1 MAKEHGLGKG
11 LGAIF
16 GTSTTVKSD
25 RPKTEHR
32 YKTVAEKAAEKS
44 GTVEGLA
51 EPMQVAEAADVEAE
65 KATATKKKRATAAK
79 KKSEAETAAAKTGK
93 TATSRAVN
101 AENERTEDETGS
113 DSARV
118 EEKDASTAGS
128 AEGSAASAGIISARG
143 TETVHDTEQDG
154 MLLVKLS
161 RIQPDPDQPRK
172 NFDEEK
178 LNELAESI
186 RTYGMISPIVVKK
199 RGALYEIVAG
209 ERRWRAARI
218 AGLKEIPVVIK
229 EVDEKTSRELS
240 IIENIQRDDL
250 NAVEEA
256 RAYQSMI
263 EEYGLT
269 QEEVAARVAKNRSTI
284 TNSLRLLKLEPEILT
299 LLQDGKITQGHAR
312 ALLAVEDPELR
323 KKIAEKCTK
332 ENLSVREIETLVKL
346 DKLSKAKKEKK
357 SSPEAQELRRLKVI
371 YKDLERKMKTKL
383 GTKVSIVPK
392 NTERGTLEIEYYSQD
407 DLDRIFMILNSSRND

>member
-32 YKTVAEKAAEKS
+32 YKTVAEKAAEQS
-44 GTVEGLA
+44 GTAEGLA
-51 EPMQVAEAADVEAE
+51 EPMQATGETSAEAE
-65 KATATKKKRATAAK
+65 KSLNARKKRV
-79 KKSEAETAAAKTGK
+79 TAAAKKETTK
-93 TATSRAVN
+93 KS
-101 AENERTEDETGS
+101 AENTGI
-113 DSARV
+113 V
-118 EEKDASTAGS
+118 MVGEEIVHENTVTKDAKNVRS
-128 AEGSAASAGIISARG
+128 
-143 TETVHDTEQDG
+143 TETVHDTEQEE

-178 LNELAESI
+178 LNELADSI

-199 RGALYEIVAG
+199 RGAFYEIVAG

-256 RAYQSMI
+256 RAYQSLI

-299 LLQDGKITQGHAR
+299 LLQDEKITQGHAR
-312 ALLAVEDPELR
+312 ALLAVEDTELR

>member
-16 GTSTTVKSD
+16 GTSTTVKSV

-32 YKTVAEKAAEKS
+32 YKTVAEKAAEQS
-44 GTVEGLA
+44 VTAEGLA
-51 EPMQVAEAADVEAE
+51 EPMQATGETSAEAE
-65 KATATKKKRATAAK
+65 KSVSGRKKRV
-79 KKSEAETAAAKTGK
+79 TAAAKKETTK
-93 TATSRAVN
+93 KST
-101 AENERTEDETGS
+101 ENTVIVMADEDVVHENT
-113 DSARV
+113 V
-118 EEKDASTAGS
+118 TKDAKNIRS
-128 AEGSAASAGIISARG
+128 
-143 TETVHDTEQDG
+143 TETVHDTEENG

-178 LNELAESI
+178 LNELADSI

-256 RAYQSMI
+256 RAYQSLI

-284 TNSLRLLKLEPEILT
+284 TNSLRLLKLEPEILQ

-312 ALLAVEDPELR
+312 ALLAVEDTELR

-357 SSPEAQELRRLKVI
+357 ASPEAQELRRLKVI

>member
-32 YKTVAEKAAEKS
+32 YKTVAEKAA
-44 GTVEGLA
+44 VELA
-51 EPMQVAEAADVEAE
+51 EPMQATGETSAEVE
-65 KATATKKKRATAAK
+65 KSVSGRKKRV
-79 KKSEAETAAAKTGK
+79 TAAAKKETTKKSAEHTGIVM
-93 TATSRAVN
+93 ADEDVVH
-101 AENERTEDETGS
+101 ENTVT
-113 DSARV
+113 
-118 EEKDASTAGS
+118 KDAKNVRS
-128 AEGSAASAGIISARG
+128 
-143 TETVHDTEQDG
+143 TETMHDTEQEG

-178 LNELAESI
+178 LNELADSI

-256 RAYQSMI
+256 RAYQSLI

-312 ALLAVEDPELR
+312 ALLAVEDTELR

>member
-32 YKTVAEKAAEKS
+32 YKTVAEKAAEQS
-44 GTVEGLA
+44 RAAEGLA
-51 EPMQVAEAADVEAE
+51 EPMQATEETSAEAE
-65 KATATKKKRATAAK
+65 KSVSERKKRV
-79 KKSEAETAAAKTGK
+79 TAAAEKETTKESTENTVIVMAGEKT
-93 TATSRAVN
+93 VH
-101 AENERTEDETGS
+101 ENTVT
-113 DSARV
+113 
-118 EEKDASTAGS
+118 KDTKKIHS
-128 AEGSAASAGIISARG
+128 
-143 TETVHDTEQDG
+143 TETVHDTKQDG

-256 RAYQSMI
+256 RAYQSLI

-357 SSPEAQELRRLKVI
+357 SSPEAKELRRLKVI

>member
-16 GTSTTVKSD
+16 GTGTTVKSD

-32 YKTVAEKAAEKS
+32 YKTVAEKAAEQS
-44 GTVEGLA
+44 ETVEGLA
-51 EPMQVAEAADVEAE
+51 EPMQTTGETSAEAE
-65 KATATKKKRATAAK
+65 KSVSGRKKRV
-79 KKSEAETAAAKTGK
+79 TAAAKK
-93 TATSRAVN
+93 
-101 AENERTEDETGS
+101 ETT
-113 DSARV
+113 
-118 EEKDASTAGS
+118 KKS
-128 AEGSAASAGIISARG
+128 AESTVIVMADEDVVQENTVMQDMKKVHS
-143 TETVHDTEQDG
+143 TETMHDTAQDG

-178 LNELAESI
+178 LNELADSI

-256 RAYQSMI
+256 RAYQSLI

-312 ALLAVEDPELR
+312 ALLAVEDTELR

-357 SSPEAQELRRLKVI
+357 FSPEAQELRRLKVI

>member
-32 YKTVAEKAAEKS
+32 YKTVAEKAAEQS
-44 GTVEGLA
+44 RAAEGLA
-51 EPMQVAEAADVEAE
+51 EPMQATEETSAEAE
-65 KATATKKKRATAAK
+65 KSVSERKKRV
-79 KKSEAETAAAKTGK
+79 TAAAEKETTKESTENTVIVMAGEKT
-93 TATSRAVN
+93 VH
-101 AENERTEDETGS
+101 ENTVT
-113 DSARV
+113 
-118 EEKDASTAGS
+118 KDTKKIHS
-128 AEGSAASAGIISARG
+128 
-143 TETVHDTEQDG
+143 TETVHDTKQDG

-256 RAYQSMI
+256 RAYQSLI

>member
-16 GTSTTVKSD
+16 GTGTTVKSD

-32 YKTVAEKAAEKS
+32 YKTVAEKAAEQS
-44 GTVEGLA
+44 ETVEGLA
-51 EPMQVAEAADVEAE
+51 EPMQTTGETSAEAE
-65 KATATKKKRATAAK
+65 KSVSGRKKRVTAAEKKETTKK
-79 KKSEAETAAAKTGK
+79 
-93 TATSRAVN
+93 N
-101 AENERTEDETGS
+101 AESTVIVMEDEDVVQENTVMQDMKKVHS
-113 DSARV
+113 
-118 EEKDASTAGS
+118 
-128 AEGSAASAGIISARG
+128 
-143 TETVHDTEQDG
+143 TETMHDTAQDG

-178 LNELAESI
+178 LNELADSI

-256 RAYQSMI
+256 RAYQSLI

-284 TNSLRLLKLEPEILT
+284 TNSLRLLKLEPEILQ

-312 ALLAVEDPELR
+312 ALLAVEDTELR

-357 SSPEAQELRRLKVI
+357 FSPEAQELRRLKVI

-392 NTERGTLEIEYYSQD
+392 NTERGILEIEYYSQD

>member
-16 GTSTTVKSD
+16 GTSTTVKSN

-32 YKTVAEKAAEKS
+32 YKTVAEKAAE
-44 GTVEGLA
+44 ELA
-51 EPMQVAEAADVEAE
+51 EPMQATGAVGAEAEVV
-65 KATATKKKRATAAK
+65 TVTKKKRATAA
-79 KKSEAETAAAKTGK
+79 TKTGK
-93 TATSRAVN
+93 TARSSAANT
-101 AENERTEDETGS
+101 ENEQLEPETGNEIAPVEAKDTVTAS
-113 DSARV
+113 D
-118 EEKDASTAGS
+118 DA
-128 AEGSAASAGIISARG
+128 AGITSMMNAHS
-143 TETVHDTEQDG
+143 TETMHDTEQEG

-178 LNELAESI
+178 LNELADSI

-240 IIENIQRDDL
+240 LIENIQRDDL

-256 RAYQSMI
+256 RAYQSLI

-312 ALLAVEDPELR
+312 ALLAVEDTELR

>member
-16 GTSTTVKSD
+16 GTSATVNTE
-25 RPKTEHR
+25 RPKVEHR
-32 YKTVAEKAAEKS
+32 YKTVAEAAAEKKQAETS
-44 GTVEGLA
+44 RTSEGTTKRKSSERKKHPA
-51 EPMQVAEAADVEAE
+51 SAEALNGGE
-65 KATATKKKRATAAK
+65 
-79 KKSEAETAAAKTGK
+79 GQ
-93 TATSRAVN
+93 
-101 AENERTEDETGS
+101 
-113 DSARV
+113 
-118 EEKDASTAGS
+118 TAGS
-128 AEGSAASAGIISARG
+128 VDTERSTAAVSSVRSM
-143 TETVHDTEQDG
+143 ETVQDTEDG
-154 MLLVKLS
+154 MMLVKLS
-161 RIQPDPDQPRK
+161 RIQPDHDQPRK

-178 LNELAESI
+178 LQELADSI
-186 RTYGMISPIVVKK
+186 RTYGVISPIVVKK
-199 RGALYEIVAG
+199 RGAFYEIVAG

-218 AGLKEIPVVIK
+218 AGLKEIPVVVK
-229 EVDEKTSRELS
+229 EVDEKTSRELA

-256 RAYQSMI
+256 RAYQSLI

-284 TNSLRLLKLEPEILT
+284 TNSLRLLKLDPEILQ
-299 LLQDGKITQGHAR
+299 LLQEEKITQGHAR
-312 ALLAVEDPELR
+312 ALLSVEDPELR

-346 DKLSKAKKEKK
+346 DRLSKEKKERK

-371 YKDLERKMKTKL
+371 YRDLEKKMKTKL

-407 DLDRIFMILNSSRND
+407 DLDRIFMILNSSHQN

>member
-32 YKTVAEKAAEKS
+32 YKTIAEKAAE
-44 GTVEGLA
+44 ELA
-51 EPMQVAEAADVEAE
+51 EPMQATGETSAEAE
-65 KATATKKKRATAAK
+65 KSVNGRKKRV
-79 KKSEAETAAAKTGK
+79 TAAAKKETTK
-93 TATSRAVN
+93 KS
-101 AENERTEDETGS
+101 AENTGIVMADEDVVHENT
-113 DSARV
+113 V
-118 EEKDASTAGS
+118 TKDAKNVRST
-128 AEGSAASAGIISARG
+128 ENM
-143 TETVHDTEQDG
+143 HDTEQEG

-178 LNELAESI
+178 LNELADSI

-256 RAYQSMI
+256 RAYQSLI

-312 ALLAVEDPELR
+312 ALLAVEDTELR

>member
-32 YKTVAEKAAEKS
+32 YKTVAEKAAEQS
-44 GTVEGLA
+44 GTAGGLA
-51 EPMQVAEAADVEAE
+51 EPMQATGETSAEAE
-65 KATATKKKRATAAK
+65 KSLNARKKRV
-79 KKSEAETAAAKTGK
+79 TAAAKKETTK
-93 TATSRAVN
+93 KS
-101 AENERTEDETGS
+101 AENIGIVMVGEEIVHENTGT
-113 DSARV
+113 
-118 EEKDASTAGS
+118 KDAKNVRS
-128 AEGSAASAGIISARG
+128 
-143 TETVHDTEQDG
+143 TETIHDTEQEG

-178 LNELAESI
+178 LNELADSI

-256 RAYQSMI
+256 RAYQSLI

>member
-16 GTSTTVKSD
+16 GTGTTVKSD

-32 YKTVAEKAAEKS
+32 YKTVAEKAAEQS
-44 GTVEGLA
+44 ETVEGLV
-51 EPMQVAEAADVEAE
+51 EPMQTTGETSAEAE
-65 KATATKKKRATAAK
+65 KSVSGRKKRVTAAEKKETTKK
-79 KKSEAETAAAKTGK
+79 
-93 TATSRAVN
+93 
-101 AENERTEDETGS
+101 
-113 DSARV
+113 
-118 EEKDASTAGS
+118 S
-128 AEGSAASAGIISARG
+128 AESTVIVMADEDVVQENTVMQDMKKVHS
-143 TETVHDTEQDG
+143 TETVHDTAQDG

-178 LNELAESI
+178 LNELADSI

-256 RAYQSMI
+256 RAYQSLI

-284 TNSLRLLKLEPEILT
+284 TNSLRLLKLEPEILQ

-312 ALLAVEDPELR
+312 ALLAVEDTELR

-357 SSPEAQELRRLKVI
+357 FSPEAQELRRLKVI

-392 NTERGTLEIEYYSQD
+392 NTERGILEIEYYSQD

>member
-32 YKTVAEKAAEKS
+32 YKTVAEKAAEQS
-44 GTVEGLA
+44 VTAEGLA
-51 EPMQVAEAADVEAE
+51 EPMQATGETSAEVE
-65 KATATKKKRATAAK
+65 KSVSSRKKRV
-79 KKSEAETAAAKTGK
+79 TAAAKKETTK
-93 TATSRAVN
+93 KST
-101 AENERTEDETGS
+101 ENTVIVMADKDVVHENMVT
-113 DSARV
+113 
-118 EEKDASTAGS
+118 KDAKNIRS
-128 AEGSAASAGIISARG
+128 
-143 TETVHDTEQDG
+143 TETVHDTEEDG

-178 LNELAESI
+178 LNELADSI

-256 RAYQSMI
+256 RAYQSLI

-284 TNSLRLLKLEPEILT
+284 TNSLRLLKLEPEILQ

-312 ALLAVEDPELR
+312 ALLAVEDTELR

-357 SSPEAQELRRLKVI
+357 ASPEAQELRRLKVI

>member
-32 YKTVAEKAAEKS
+32 YKTVAEKAAEQS
-44 GTVEGLA
+44 RAAEGLA
-51 EPMQVAEAADVEAE
+51 EPMQATEETSAEAE
-65 KATATKKKRATAAK
+65 KSVSERKKRV
-79 KKSEAETAAAKTGK
+79 TAAAEKETTKESTENTVIVMAGEKT
-93 TATSRAVN
+93 VH
-101 AENERTEDETGS
+101 ENTVT
-113 DSARV
+113 
-118 EEKDASTAGS
+118 KDTKKIHS
-128 AEGSAASAGIISARG
+128 
-143 TETVHDTEQDG
+143 TETVHDTKQDG

-256 RAYQSMI
+256 RAYQSLI

-383 GTKVSIVPK
+383 GTKVSIIPK

>member
-16 GTSTTVKSD
+16 GTSTTVKSN

-32 YKTVAEKAAEKS
+32 YKTVAEKAAE
-44 GTVEGLA
+44 ELA
-51 EPMQVAEAADVEAE
+51 EPMQATGAVGAEAEV
-65 KATATKKKRATAAK
+65 ATVTKKKRTTAAT
-79 KKSEAETAAAKTGK
+79 KKSSQQTTAVKTEKTVRPSAA
-93 TATSRAVN
+93 N
-101 AENERTEDETGS
+101 AENEQLEPEAGNEIAPVEAKDIVTAS
-113 DSARV
+113 D
-118 EEKDASTAGS
+118 DA
-128 AEGSAASAGIISARG
+128 AGITSMMNAHG
-143 TETVHDTEQDG
+143 TETMKDTEQDG

-256 RAYQSMI
+256 RAYQSLI

-312 ALLAVEDPELR
+312 ALLAVEDTELR

>member
-32 YKTVAEKAAEKS
+32 YKTVAEKAAEQS
-44 GTVEGLA
+44 GTAEGLA
-51 EPMQVAEAADVEAE
+51 EPMQATEETSAEAE
-65 KATATKKKRATAAK
+65 KSVSERKKRV
-79 KKSEAETAAAKTGK
+79 TAAAKKETTKESTENTVIVMAGEK
-93 TATSRAVN
+93 TVH
-101 AENERTEDETGS
+101 ENTVT
-113 DSARV
+113 
-118 EEKDASTAGS
+118 KDTKKIHS
-128 AEGSAASAGIISARG
+128 

-154 MLLVKLS
+154 MLIVKLS

-256 RAYQSMI
+256 RAYQSLI

-357 SSPEAQELRRLKVI
+357 FSPEAQELRRLKVI

>member
-16 GTSTTVKSD
+16 GTGTTVKSD

-32 YKTVAEKAAEKS
+32 YKTVAEKAAEQS
-44 GTVEGLA
+44 ETVEGLA
-51 EPMQVAEAADVEAE
+51 EPMQTTGETSAEAE
-65 KATATKKKRATAAK
+65 KSVSGRKKRVTTAEKKETTKK
-79 KKSEAETAAAKTGK
+79 
-93 TATSRAVN
+93 N
-101 AENERTEDETGS
+101 AESTVIVMADEDVVQENTVMQDMKKVHS
-113 DSARV
+113 
-118 EEKDASTAGS
+118 
-128 AEGSAASAGIISARG
+128 
-143 TETVHDTEQDG
+143 TETVHDTAQDG

-178 LNELAESI
+178 LNELADSI

-199 RGALYEIVAG
+199 RGALFEIVAG

-256 RAYQSMI
+256 RAYQSLI

-284 TNSLRLLKLEPEILT
+284 TNSLRLLKLEPEILQ

-312 ALLAVEDPELR
+312 ALLAVEDTELR

-357 SSPEAQELRRLKVI
+357 FSPEAQELRRLKVI

-392 NTERGTLEIEYYSQD
+392 NTERGILEIEYYSQD

>member
-32 YKTVAEKAAEKS
+32 YKTVAEKAAE
-44 GTVEGLA
+44 ELA
-51 EPMQVAEAADVEAE
+51 EPMQATGAVGAEAV
-65 KATATKKKRATAAK
+65 TATKKKRATAAT
-79 KKSEAETAAAKTGK
+79 KKSSQQTTAVKTGK
-93 TATSRAVN
+93 TAKSSAAN
-101 AENERTEDETGS
+101 AENEQLKPEAGNEIAPVEAKDTVTAS
-113 DSARV
+113 D
-118 EEKDASTAGS
+118 DA
-128 AEGSAASAGIISARG
+128 AGITSMMNA
-143 TETVHDTEQDG
+143 HDTETMKDTEQEG

-178 LNELAESI
+178 LNELADSI

-199 RGALYEIVAG
+199 RGAFYEIVAG

-218 AGLKEIPVVIK
+218 AGLKKIPVVIK

-256 RAYQSMI
+256 RAYQSLI

-312 ALLAVEDPELR
+312 ALLAVEDTELR

-346 DKLSKAKKEKK
+346 DKLSKAKKETK

>member
-16 GTSTTVKSD
+16 GTSATVNTE
-25 RPKTEHR
+25 RPKVEHR
-32 YKTVAEKAAEKS
+32 YKTVAEAAAEKKQAETS
-44 GTVEGLA
+44 RTSEGTTKRKSSERKKHPA
-51 EPMQVAEAADVEAE
+51 SAEALNGGEGQTSGSVDTE
-65 KATATKKKRATAAK
+65 RSTAAV
-79 KKSEAETAAAKTGK
+79 SSVRSMET
-93 TATSRAVN
+93 VQD
-101 AENERTEDETGS
+101 TED
-113 DSARV
+113 
-118 EEKDASTAGS
+118 
-128 AEGSAASAGIISARG
+128 
-143 TETVHDTEQDG
+143 G
-154 MLLVKLS
+154 MMLVKLS
-161 RIQPDPDQPRK
+161 RIQPDHDQPRK

-178 LNELAESI
+178 LQELADSI
-186 RTYGMISPIVVKK
+186 RTYGVISPIVVKK
-199 RGALYEIVAG
+199 RGAFYEIVAG

-218 AGLKEIPVVIK
+218 AGLKEIPVVVK
-229 EVDEKTSRELS
+229 EVDEKTSRELA

-256 RAYQSMI
+256 RAYQSLI

-284 TNSLRLLKLEPEILT
+284 TNSLRLLKLDPEILQ
-299 LLQDGKITQGHAR
+299 LLQEEKITQGHAR
-312 ALLAVEDPELR
+312 ALLSVEDPELR

-346 DKLSKAKKEKK
+346 DRLSKEKKERK

-371 YKDLERKMKTKL
+371 YRDLEKKMKTKL

-407 DLDRIFMILNSSRND
+407 DLDRIFMILNSSHQN

>member
-32 YKTVAEKAAEKS
+32 YKTVAEKAAE
-44 GTVEGLA
+44 ELA
-51 EPMQVAEAADVEAE
+51 EPMQATGAVGAEAV
-65 KATATKKKRATAAK
+65 TVTKKKRATAAT
-79 KKSEAETAAAKTGK
+79 KKSSQQTTAVKTGK
-93 TATSRAVN
+93 TARSSAAN
-101 AENERTEDETGS
+101 AENKQLESEAGNEIAPVEAKDTVTAS
-113 DSARV
+113 D
-118 EEKDASTAGS
+118 DA
-128 AEGSAASAGIISARG
+128 AGITSMMNAHG
-143 TETVHDTEQDG
+143 TETIHDTEQEE
-154 MLLVKLS
+154 MMLVKLS

-178 LNELAESI
+178 LNELADSI

-256 RAYQSMI
+256 RAYQSLI

-312 ALLAVEDPELR
+312 ALLAVEDTELR

>member
-16 GTSTTVKSD
+16 GTGTTVKSD

-32 YKTVAEKAAEKS
+32 YKTVAEKAAEQS
-44 GTVEGLA
+44 ETVEGLA
-51 EPMQVAEAADVEAE
+51 EPMQTTGETSAEAE
-65 KATATKKKRATAAK
+65 KSVSGRKKRV
-79 KKSEAETAAAKTGK
+79 TAAAKK
-93 TATSRAVN
+93 
-101 AENERTEDETGS
+101 ETT
-113 DSARV
+113 
-118 EEKDASTAGS
+118 KKS
-128 AEGSAASAGIISARG
+128 AESTVIVMADEDVVQENTVMQDMKKVHS
-143 TETVHDTEQDG
+143 TETMHDTAQDG

-178 LNELAESI
+178 LNELADSI

-256 RAYQSMI
+256 RAYQSLI

-284 TNSLRLLKLEPEILT
+284 TNSLRLLKLEPEILQ

-312 ALLAVEDPELR
+312 ALLAVEDTELR

-357 SSPEAQELRRLKVI
+357 FSPEAQELRRLKAI

-392 NTERGTLEIEYYSQD
+392 NTERGILEIEYYSQD

>member
-16 GTSTTVKSD
+16 GTSTTVKSN

-32 YKTVAEKAAEKS
+32 YKTVAEKAAEQS
-44 GTVEGLA
+44 GTAEGLA
-51 EPMQVAEAADVEAE
+51 EPMQATGETSAEAE
-65 KATATKKKRATAAK
+65 KSVDGKKKRV
-79 KKSEAETAAAKTGK
+79 TAAAKKETTK
-93 TATSRAVN
+93 KS
-101 AENERTEDETGS
+101 AENTGI
-113 DSARV
+113 V
-118 EEKDASTAGS
+118 MVGEEIVHENTVTKDAKNVRS
-128 AEGSAASAGIISARG
+128 
-143 TETVHDTEQDG
+143 TETMHDTEQEG

-178 LNELAESI
+178 LNELADSI

-256 RAYQSMI
+256 RAYQSLI

-312 ALLAVEDPELR
+312 ALLAVEDTELR

>member
-16 GTSTTVKSD
+16 GTGTTVKSD

-32 YKTVAEKAAEKS
+32 YKTVAEKAAEQS
-44 GTVEGLA
+44 ETVEGLA
-51 EPMQVAEAADVEAE
+51 EPMQTTGETSAEAE
-65 KATATKKKRATAAK
+65 KSVSGRKKRVTAAEKKETTKK
-79 KKSEAETAAAKTGK
+79 
-93 TATSRAVN
+93 N
-101 AENERTEDETGS
+101 AENTVIVMADEDVVQENTVMQDMKKVHS
-113 DSARV
+113 
-118 EEKDASTAGS
+118 
-128 AEGSAASAGIISARG
+128 
-143 TETVHDTEQDG
+143 TETVHDTAQDG

-229 EVDEKTSRELS
+229 EIDEKTSRELS

-256 RAYQSMI
+256 RAYQSLI

-284 TNSLRLLKLEPEILT
+284 TNSLRLLKLEPEILQ

-312 ALLAVEDPELR
+312 ALLAVEDTELR

-357 SSPEAQELRRLKVI
+357 FSPEAQELRRLKVI

-392 NTERGTLEIEYYSQD
+392 NTERGILEIEYYSQD

>member
-32 YKTVAEKAAEKS
+32 YKTVAEKAAEQS
-44 GTVEGLA
+44 GAADGLA
-51 EPMQVAEAADVEAE
+51 EPMQATEETSAEAE
-65 KATATKKKRATAAK
+65 KSVSERKKRV
-79 KKSEAETAAAKTGK
+79 TAAAEKETTKKSTENTVIVMAGEKT
-93 TATSRAVN
+93 VH
-101 AENERTEDETGS
+101 ENTVT
-113 DSARV
+113 
-118 EEKDASTAGS
+118 KDTKKIHS
-128 AEGSAASAGIISARG
+128 

-256 RAYQSMI
+256 RAYQSLI

>member
-32 YKTVAEKAAEKS
+32 YKTVAEKAAEQS
-44 GTVEGLA
+44 VTAEGLA
-51 EPMQVAEAADVEAE
+51 EPMQATGETSAEAE
-65 KATATKKKRATAAK
+65 KSVSSRKKRV
-79 KKSEAETAAAKTGK
+79 TAAAKKETTK
-93 TATSRAVN
+93 KST
-101 AENERTEDETGS
+101 ENTVIVMADEDVVHENT
-113 DSARV
+113 V
-118 EEKDASTAGS
+118 TKDAKNIRS
-128 AEGSAASAGIISARG
+128 
-143 TETVHDTEQDG
+143 TETVHDTEEDG

-178 LNELAESI
+178 LNELADSI

-229 EVDEKTSRELS
+229 EVDGKTSRELS

-256 RAYQSMI
+256 RAYQSLI

-284 TNSLRLLKLEPEILT
+284 TNSLRLLKLEPEILQ
-299 LLQDGKITQGHAR
+299 LLRDGKITQGHAR
-312 ALLAVEDPELR
+312 ALLAVEDTELR

-357 SSPEAQELRRLKVI
+357 ASPEAQELRRLKVI

>member
-32 YKTVAEKAAEKS
+32 YKTVAEKAAEQS
-44 GTVEGLA
+44 ETAAVLA
-51 EPMQVAEAADVEAE
+51 EPMQATEETSAEAE
-65 KATATKKKRATAAK
+65 KSVSGRKKRV
-79 KKSEAETAAAKTGK
+79 TAAAKKETTKNSTDNTVIVMAGEK
-93 TATSRAVN
+93 TVH
-101 AENERTEDETGS
+101 ENTVTRDTNKVHS
-113 DSARV
+113 
-118 EEKDASTAGS
+118 
-128 AEGSAASAGIISARG
+128 

-256 RAYQSMI
+256 RAYQSLI

>member
-32 YKTVAEKAAEKS
+32 YKTVAEKAAEQS
-44 GTVEGLA
+44 ETAAGLA
-51 EPMQVAEAADVEAE
+51 EPMQATEEASAEAE
-65 KATATKKKRATAAK
+65 KSVSGRKKRV
-79 KKSEAETAAAKTGK
+79 TAAAKKETAKNSTENTVIVMAGEK
-93 TATSRAVN
+93 TVH
-101 AENERTEDETGS
+101 ENTIT
-113 DSARV
+113 
-118 EEKDASTAGS
+118 KDTKKVHS
-128 AEGSAASAGIISARG
+128 
-143 TETVHDTEQDG
+143 TETVHDTEKDG

-178 LNELAESI
+178 LTELAESI

-256 RAYQSMI
+256 RAYQSLI

-284 TNSLRLLKLEPEILT
+284 TNSLRLLRLEPEILT

>member
-32 YKTVAEKAAEKS
+32 YKTVAEKAAEQS
-44 GTVEGLA
+44 ETAAGLA
-51 EPMQVAEAADVEAE
+51 EPMKATEETSAEAE
-65 KATATKKKRATAAK
+65 KSVSGRKKRV
-79 KKSEAETAAAKTGK
+79 TAAAEKETTKKSTENTVIVMAGEKT
-93 TATSRAVN
+93 VH
-101 AENERTEDETGS
+101 ENTVT
-113 DSARV
+113 
-118 EEKDASTAGS
+118 KDTKKIHS
-128 AEGSAASAGIISARG
+128 
-143 TETVHDTEQDG
+143 TETVHDTKQDG

-256 RAYQSMI
+256 RAYQSLI

>member
-32 YKTVAEKAAEKS
+32 YKTVAEKAAE
-44 GTVEGLA
+44 ELA
-51 EPMQVAEAADVEAE
+51 EPMQATGETSAEVE
-65 KATATKKKRATAAK
+65 KSVSGRKKRV
-79 KKSEAETAAAKTGK
+79 TAAAKKETTKKSAEHTGIVM
-93 TATSRAVN
+93 ADEEIVH
-101 AENERTEDETGS
+101 ENTFT
-113 DSARV
+113 
-118 EEKDASTAGS
+118 KDAKNVRS
-128 AEGSAASAGIISARG
+128 
-143 TETVHDTEQDG
+143 TETVHDTEQEE

-256 RAYQSMI
+256 RAYQSLI

-269 QEEVAARVAKNRSTI
+269 QEGVAARVAKNRSTI

-312 ALLAVEDPELR
+312 ALLAVEDTELR

>member
-32 YKTVAEKAAEKS
+32 YKTVAEKAAEQS
-44 GTVEGLA
+44 RAAEGLA
-51 EPMQVAEAADVEAE
+51 EPMQATEETSAEAE
-65 KATATKKKRATAAK
+65 KSVSERKKRV
-79 KKSEAETAAAKTGK
+79 TAAAEKETTKKSTENTVIVMAGEKT
-93 TATSRAVN
+93 VH
-101 AENERTEDETGS
+101 ENTVT
-113 DSARV
+113 
-118 EEKDASTAGS
+118 KDTKKIHS
-128 AEGSAASAGIISARG
+128 

-256 RAYQSMI
+256 RAYQSLI

-312 ALLAVEDPELR
+312 ALLVVEDPELR

>member
-32 YKTVAEKAAEKS
+32 YKTVAEKAAEQS
-44 GTVEGLA
+44 RAAEGLA
-51 EPMQVAEAADVEAE
+51 EPMQATEETSAEAE
-65 KATATKKKRATAAK
+65 KSVSERKKRV
-79 KKSEAETAAAKTGK
+79 TAAAEKETTKESTENTVIVMAGEKT
-93 TATSRAVN
+93 VH
-101 AENERTEDETGS
+101 ENTVT
-113 DSARV
+113 
-118 EEKDASTAGS
+118 KDTKKIHS
-128 AEGSAASAGIISARG
+128 
-143 TETVHDTEQDG
+143 TETVHDTKQDG

-186 RTYGMISPIVVKK
+186 QTYGMISPIVVKK

-256 RAYQSMI
+256 RAYQSLI

-312 ALLAVEDPELR
+312 ALLAVEDLELR

>member
-16 GTSTTVKSD
+16 GTGTTVKSD

-32 YKTVAEKAAEKS
+32 YKTVAEKAAEQS
-44 GTVEGLA
+44 ETVEGLV
-51 EPMQVAEAADVEAE
+51 EPMQTTGETSAEAE
-65 KATATKKKRATAAK
+65 KSVSGRKKRV
-79 KKSEAETAAAKTGK
+79 TAAAKK
-93 TATSRAVN
+93 
-101 AENERTEDETGS
+101 ETT
-113 DSARV
+113 
-118 EEKDASTAGS
+118 KKS
-128 AEGSAASAGIISARG
+128 AESTVIVMADEDVVQENTVMQDMKKVHS
-143 TETVHDTEQDG
+143 TETMHDTAQDG

-178 LNELAESI
+178 LNELADSI

-199 RGALYEIVAG
+199 KGALYEIVAG

-256 RAYQSMI
+256 RAYQSLI

-284 TNSLRLLKLEPEILT
+284 TNSLRLLKLEPEILQ

-312 ALLAVEDPELR
+312 ALLAVEDTELR

-357 SSPEAQELRRLKVI
+357 ASPEAQELRRLKVI

>member
-16 GTSTTVKSD
+16 GTGTTVKSD

-32 YKTVAEKAAEKS
+32 YKTVAEKAAEQS
-44 GTVEGLA
+44 ETVEGLA
-51 EPMQVAEAADVEAE
+51 EPMQTTGETSAEAE
-65 KATATKKKRATAAK
+65 KSVSGRKKRVTAAEKKETTKK
-79 KKSEAETAAAKTGK
+79 
-93 TATSRAVN
+93 
-101 AENERTEDETGS
+101 
-113 DSARV
+113 
-118 EEKDASTAGS
+118 S
-128 AEGSAASAGIISARG
+128 AESTVIVMADEDVVQENTVMQDMKKVHS
-143 TETVHDTEQDG
+143 TETVHDTAQDG

-178 LNELAESI
+178 LNELADSI

-256 RAYQSMI
+256 RAYQSLI

-284 TNSLRLLKLEPEILT
+284 TNSLRLLKLEPEILQ

-312 ALLAVEDPELR
+312 ALLAVEDTELR

-357 SSPEAQELRRLKVI
+357 FSPEAQELRRLKVI
-371 YKDLERKMKTKL
+371 
-383 GTKVSIVPK
+383 
-392 NTERGTLEIEYYSQD
+392 
-407 DLDRIFMILNSSRND
+407 